1 MTLWLLLSGIYR
13 PLIIGFGVFSS
24 VVSVWLIYRL
34 GLVPERGFLSN
45 MRPFALARYVFWL
58 VFEIGKADWAVTKVI
73 LSKDRG
79 DDQRLL
85 YVKSEQRCDFAKM
98 LYANSITITPGTI
111 TVETEPGRFIVH
123 ALNEEAG
130 DMDGLSAMARRVC
143 DLETVDASSE
153 SAPAQDEAPA

>member
-1 MTLWLLLSGIYR
+1 MSGVYK
-13 PLIIGFGVFSS
+13 PLIIGLGAFSS
-24 VVSVWLIYRL
+24 VLSVWLIYRL

-45 MRPFALARYVFWL
+45 IKPVAFGRYLFWL
-58 VFEIGKADWAVTKVI
+58 IFEIGKADWAVTKVI
-73 LSKDRG
+73 LSNDRG

-85 YVKSEQRCDFAKM
+85 YVGSEQRCDFAKM

-130 DMDGLSAMARRVC
+130 DMQALSAMARRVC
-143 DLETVDASSE
+143 DLETEDASSE
-153 SAPAQDEAPA
+153 SSPAQQEARA